1 MGDGNMGDGKS
12 AHREPSRPLI
22 TAYQLKLFSPPCI
35 PGASTWSARAS
46 LASDI
51 EAVLPY
57 LNARL
62 EGAEYEPG
70 AKVLVWKEQ
79 RYKFAFRP
87 REIKAGPAQDR
98 EEAQS
103 LVDRAIALVNKT
115 WHEREQ
121 CEPRYEKRTVINLM
135 QIYRL
140 LPRTNCGE
148 CGSGTC
154 MAFAAGL
161 REGDTEPAR
170 CPVLEQPAYEEN
182 RRTLLKMLESSGQ

>member
-1 MGDGNMGDGKS
+1 MRNGDGGNGKGID
-12 AHREPSRPLI
+12 REPSQPLI
-22 TAYQLKLFSPPCI
+22 TGYRLELFSPPCL
-35 PGASTWSARAS
+35 PGAPTWSAQVS
-46 LASDI
+46 LDRDI

-62 EGAEYEPG
+62 EGAEYEPS
-70 AKVLVWKEQ
+70 AKVLVWKEE

-98 EEAQS
+98 KEAQS
-103 LVDRAIALVNKT
+103 LVDRAIALVNET
-115 WHEREQ
+115 WREREHCQ
-121 CEPRYEKRTVINLM
+121 PRYEKRAVINLM

-154 MAFAAGL
+154 MAFAACL
-161 REGDTEPAR
+161 KEGNTELTR
-170 CPVLEQPAYEEN
+170 CPVLEQPAHAEN
-182 RRTLLKMLESSGQ
+182 HGKLLEMLGAADH